1 MKDSTA
7 RECEHLLAIAGAA
20 DLRSRFIALMDL
32 LSALRRLLAA
42 SDTITTESDLIQNAL
57 SELAAHMQL
66 GACSVF
72 VRCDDV
78 LTCVAGTGFEEAL
91 SRMLGRTAP
100 ASERVTSSSQF
111 RVGEGL
117 MGQACSTGSPKISSD
132 CRNDPR
138 FKSCGDSDAGER
150 LGSLISIPLIENGFV
165 SGVLNVSHP
174 SANFFDN
181 WHQNAL
187 YLFAD
192 SLAQLL
198 RNFRL
203 LQNIDHQVAVRTGAL
218 QEALAEAEK
227 LRDRYEYL
235 AVVDDLTGLHNRRHF
250 FREAPRIVAG
260 AQRDNLPLSLAI
272 ADLDEFKK
280 INDTWGHAYGDKVL
294 VRVAEVLE
302 TELRAGDLLARLG
315 GEEFVF
321 LLPNTDT
328 EGARRLVER
337 INERFPV
344 LPSGSGTLPAKL
356 SASFGIVPLTRKMAE
371 VPATDAL
378 GLLYARADKAMY
390 KCKIDRRTAVEI
402 YDENME

>member
-1 MKDSTA
+1 M
-7 RECEHLLAIAGAA
+7 LAISGAA

-42 SDTITTESDLIQNAL
+42 SDTISTESDLIQSAL
-57 SELAAHMQL
+57 SELAAHMHL

-72 VRCDDV
+72 VRDDDV

-91 SRMLGRTAP
+91 SRMLGRTPAAP
-100 ASERVTSSSQF
+100 ERLNGSSRV

-117 MGQACSTGSPKISSD
+117 MGQACSTGVPQSSSD
-132 CRNDPR
+132 CQNDPR
-138 FKSCGDSDAGER
+138 FKSFGDTDTAQQ
-150 LGSLISIPLIENGFV
+150 LGSLISIPLSENGSV

-174 SANFFDN
+174 RAQFFDN

-187 YLFAD
+187 NLFAD

-198 RNFRL
+198 CNFRL
-203 LQNIDHQVAVRTGAL
+203 LRSIDNEVVARTDAL
-218 QEALAEAEK
+218 QQALVEAEK
-227 LRDRYEYL
+227 LRDRFEQL

-260 AQRDNLPLSLAI
+260 AQRDNLPLTLVI

-280 INDTWGHAYGDKVL
+280 VNDTWGHAYGDKIL
-294 VRVAEVLE
+294 VRASEVLE

-328 EGARRLVER
+328 DGARRLAER
-337 INERFPV
+337 INHRLPV
-344 LPSGSGTLPAKL
+344 LPGGSDASPAKL
-356 SASFGIVPLTRKMAE
+356 TASFGIVALTRQMAE
-371 VPATDAL
+371 ISSTDAL

-390 KCKIDRRTAVEI
+390 KCKMAGKSAAEI
-402 YDENME
+402 YNDSLE